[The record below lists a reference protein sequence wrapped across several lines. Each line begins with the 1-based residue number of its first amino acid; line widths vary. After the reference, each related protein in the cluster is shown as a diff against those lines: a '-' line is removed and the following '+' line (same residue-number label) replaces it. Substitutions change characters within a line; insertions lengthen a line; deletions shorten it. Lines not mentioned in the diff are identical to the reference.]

1 MSKTCCP
8 VLACASAA
16 GTASSL
22 RAWVSWRKMAITD
35 LLWKEM
41 REIYYGRNIPAV

>member
-1 MSKTCCP
+1 MFHTKPEDLTEEERKT
-8 VLACASAA
+8 
-16 GTASSL
+16 
-22 RAWVSWRKMAITD
+22 ITD

>member
-1 MSKTCCP
+1 
-8 VLACASAA
+8 V
-16 GTASSL
+16 
-22 RAWVSWRKMAITD
+22 ITD